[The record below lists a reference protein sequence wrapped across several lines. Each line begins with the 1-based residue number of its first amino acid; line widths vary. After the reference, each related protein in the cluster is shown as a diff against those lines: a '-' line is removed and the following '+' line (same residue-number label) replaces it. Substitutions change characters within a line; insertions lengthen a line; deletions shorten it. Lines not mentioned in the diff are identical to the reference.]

1 MFFFCLQSI
10 SKNALKP
17 LRRNLTALSLPNNLL
32 KSIPDEI
39 FGLPN
44 LNRLDLSQNQI
55 EILDSD
61 KLKQSSSLENLD
73 LSENSIT
80 GINNIEVPES
90 MDKLVLKNNYL
101 TLSTMSKFNFVR
113 LKSLDISHNNLNGTL
128 SKTNFQS
135 SNTLRML
142 DMSFNQLVN
151 LTDECF
157 INFPR
162 LQRLN
167 LESNRIELIEKRAFQ
182 GLQRLRRLDLSSN
195 SIVEL
200 PRDVFNG
207 LKGLE
212 HLDLS
217 SNHLQVR

>member
-1 MFFFCLQSI
+1 M
-10 SKNALKP
+10 
-17 LRRNLTALSLPNNLL
+17 
-32 KSIPDEI
+32 
-39 FGLPN
+39 
-44 LNRLDLSQNQI
+44 NRLDLSQNQI

-61 KLKQSSSLENLD
+61 KLKQSLSLENLD

-135 SNTLRML
+135 SNILRML

-167 LESNRIELIEKRAFQ
+167 LESNRIELIEQRAFQ

-217 SNHLQVR
+217 SNHLQVC